1 MYKQAS
7 VCLIGILLLT
17 VSLSN
22 SSRAQAPQG
31 LEAKPG
37 NEKVKLE
44 WDYPNDDNIVSYA
57 FRFWSYDEETGRN
70 HDQVYKGIPESD
82 KNTTTYTVSRLY
94 NDLEYGFRICAV
106 YENVVC
112 DKDAPGFVES
122 GPAYATPTST
132 SVLPP
137 DKAEEQD
144 SPPDRANEQDSPPDR
159 ANEQDSPPDRANEQ
173 DSPPDRANE
182 QDSPLPMND
191 SGSSGG
197 CALIGVGVGGEGEEG
212 AGFLAILF
220 LLALIPSVRI
230 YRSRLGGSSSP
241 LL

>member
-17 VSLSN
+17 VSLST

-31 LEAKPG
+31 LEAHAG
-37 NEKVKLE
+37 NKKVKLE

-82 KNTTTYTVSRLY
+82 KNTTKYTVSGLY
-94 NDLEYGFRICAV
+94 NDLEYGFRICAE
-106 YENVVC
+106 YEDVVC
-112 DKDAPGFVES
+112 DKDDPGVVES
-122 GPAYATPTST
+122 NPATVTPTST

-137 DKAEEQD
+137 DKAE
-144 SPPDRANEQDSPPDR
+144 
-159 ANEQDSPPDRANEQ
+159 
-173 DSPPDRANE
+173 E

-197 CALIGVGVGGEGEEG
+197 CALIGVGVEGEGEEG

-230 YRSRLGGSSSP
+230 YRSRVGGSSSP